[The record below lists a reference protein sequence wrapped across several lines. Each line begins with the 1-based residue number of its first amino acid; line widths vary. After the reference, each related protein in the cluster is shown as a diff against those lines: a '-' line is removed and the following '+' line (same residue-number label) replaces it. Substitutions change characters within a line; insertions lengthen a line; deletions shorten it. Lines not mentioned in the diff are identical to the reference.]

1 MARCVLARAQPSK
14 FYYGTREDDVRQQ
27 QAVFLVSNISV

>member
-14 FYYGTREDDVRQQ
+14 FYDGTREDDVRQQ
-27 QAVFLVSNISV
+27 SFYKFKDS